1 MRGEKQYL
9 ANPVPSERLHLL
21 TVELRPEQDVRVSMQ
36 LASQSGQVDQKM
48 SPSIHAALV
57 ESLFTNPAP
66 LFAGA
71 LCAAVAALMT
81 ALKTGNAW
89 LWPCVALLV
98 VSGAL
103 RALDMGYFQR
113 KKPVLTPEQVTRW
126 EVRYQIG
133 AMSYALALGIWCLT
147 ALIGTD
153 DAVAHMICV
162 SVTLCYVA
170 AGGGRTY
177 GRPWIFHVQMLLA
190 CGPMTVAL
198 AIHGN
203 PYYVGMALLN
213 VLFFVSLRQIS
224 TSLQE
229 IFVRA
234 LIGREREAALASQFD
249 TALNNMPHG
258 LCMFR
263 ADGRLAVMNHRFS
276 EMMHLPDDLVQ
287 RGASAS
293 DIIDA
298 CVIAGSVTAASGKM
312 ILAEIENTRTR
323 DMITTDPDTARG
335 RYMSWT
341 FQPMAGGGAVLLL
354 EDITARRN
362 AEARISHL
370 ARYDE
375 LTALPNR
382 VNFRDEI
389 GRLLATQH
397 GSSHM
402 SALLFVD
409 LDQFKQ
415 VNDTL
420 GHPCGDQLLCAVA
433 DRLREMLRPEDFVA
447 RFGGDEFVVFQQNIH
462 SPEDAASLARRIV
475 DRLSERYKIDNHLV
489 EIGASVGI
497 AITEPGVSADT
508 LLKNA
513 DMALYRAKADGRAT
527 YCFFR
532 DEMAQIV
539 EARRIL
545 ELDLRKALANEEFE
559 LYYQPLV
566 NLKTGRI
573 TTCEALL
580 RWNHPVRGTVS
591 PIDII
596 PVAED
601 MGLIIDLG
609 RWILR
614 KACME
619 CMKWPAGVSVAVNFS
634 PQQFHQRDI
643 MSEIRYALEVSGLPA
658 ERLEIEITESSL
670 LRNTQLTHDVLA
682 QLHTLGVRISLDD
695 FGTGYSSLSYL
706 HNFTL
711 QKVKIDRSFLE
722 GIDTARPLTLLR
734 GVARLSADLG
744 MSVVVEG
751 IETNEQLELISADGT
766 VTEAQGY
773 LFSRPVRAV
782 RVRQLLNASHGRQP
796 PEGQLHIIS
805 SRSIA

>member
-1 MRGEKQYL
+1 
-9 ANPVPSERLHLL
+9 
-21 TVELRPEQDVRVSMQ
+21 MQ
-36 LASQSGQVDQKM
+36 LAHPEHDPEI
-48 SPSIHAALV
+48 SPSIRAV
-57 ESLFTNPAP
+57 PVDSLFEAP
-66 LFAGA
+66 GTVLTGIVFSGI
-71 LCAAVAALMT
+71 AAAMT
-81 ALKTGNAW
+81 ALKTGQNLTWA
-89 LWPCVALLV
+89 CVALLLMAGAV
-98 VSGAL
+98 RAFDLWRYQARKSTLTAEEAAQWQRRYHIGAL
-103 RALDMGYFQR
+103 FQAAAIG
-113 KKPVLTPEQVTRW
+113 LWCSVTLL
-126 EVRYQIG
+126 
-133 AMSYALALGIWCLT
+133 SS
-147 ALIGTD
+147 D
-153 DAVAHMICV
+153 DAVAHMICL
-162 SVTLCYVA
+162 SVTTGIL
-170 AGGGRTY
+170 AGGAGRAY
-177 GRPWIFHVQMLLA
+177 GRPSMFRVQAVLQFGA
-190 CGPMTVAL
+190 PVIAL
-198 AIHGN
+198 ALRGT
-203 PYYVGMALLN
+203 PYYIAMSVVCAAFLMAVMQLSA
-213 VLFFVSLRQIS
+213 SLHR
-224 TSLQE
+224 
-229 IFVRA
+229 IFMRA
-234 LIGREREAALASQFD
+234 VVAREREAALAGQFD

-276 EMMHLPDDLVQ
+276 EMMNLSDDFVQ

-293 DIIDA
+293 DIVDA
-298 CVIAGSVTAASGKM
+298 CVLAGSVSAISGKI
-312 ILAEIENTRTR
+312 ILSEIENTEAR
-323 DMITTDPDTARG
+323 DIITADPDVARG
-335 RYMSWT
+335 RSLSWT
-341 FQPMAGGGAVLLL
+341 FQPMAGGGAVVLL
-354 EDITARRN
+354 EDITERRN

-389 GRLLATQH
+389 GRLLAAQQDAELL
-397 GSSHM
+397 

-447 RFGGDEFVVFQQNIH
+447 RFGGDEFVVFQQNLN
-462 SPEDAASLARRIV
+462 SPEDAASLARRVV
-475 DRLSERYKIDNHLV
+475 DRLSEPYKIDNHLV

-497 AITEPGVSADT
+497 AVTAPGISADT

-513 DMALYRAKADGRAT
+513 DMALYRAKADGRGT
-527 YCFFR
+527 FCFFR
-532 DEMAQIV
+532 EELAQTV

-559 LYYQPLV
+559 LFYQPLV
-566 NLKTGRI
+566 NLKSGKL

-591 PIDII
+591 PIEII

-601 MGLIIDLG
+601 MGLIVDLG

-619 CMKWPAGVSVAVNFS
+619 CMQWPEGVSVAVNFS
-634 PQQFHQRDI
+634 PQQFHQRDVL
-643 MSEIRYALEVSGLPA
+643 SEVRYALGVSGLPA
-658 ERLEIEITESSL
+658 QRLEIEITESSL
-670 LRNTQLTHDVLA
+670 LRNTQLTHDVLS
-682 QLHTLGVRISLDD
+682 QLHALGVRISLDD

-706 HNFTL
+706 HNFPL

-722 GIDTARPLTLLR
+722 GIDTDRPLMLLR

-766 VTEAQGY
+766 ITEAQGY
-773 LFSRPVRAV
+773 LFSRPVPAV
-782 RVRQLLNASHGRQP
+782 RIRHLLNASHGRRVP
-796 PEGQLHIIS
+796 DEPLLAEP

>member
-1 MRGEKQYL
+1 
-9 ANPVPSERLHLL
+9 
-21 TVELRPEQDVRVSMQ
+21 MQ
-36 LASQSGQVDQKM
+36 LASQTEEPDQKI
-48 SPSIHAALV
+48 SPSTYSALID
-57 ESLFTNPAP
+57 SLFTDPGP
-66 LFAGA
+66 MFAGA
-71 LCAAVAALMT
+71 LCAAVAAIMT
-81 ALKTGNAW
+81 ALKTGNAL

-98 VSGAL
+98 VTGAV
-103 RALDMGYFQR
+103 RALDTRQYQKVRGSLS
-113 KKPVLTPEQVTRW
+113 VDGVARW

-133 AMSYALALGIWCLT
+133 AMLYAAALGLWCLV
-147 ALIGTD
+147 AVMGSD
-153 DAVAHMICV
+153 DAVAHMIAT

-190 CGPMTVAL
+190 CGPLTAAL
-198 AIHGN
+198 AANGSPFYI
-203 PYYVGMALLN
+203 GMALLN
-213 VLFFVSLRQIS
+213 VLFFFSLKHIS
-224 TSLQE
+224 TSLQK

-234 LIGREREAALASQFD
+234 LIAREREAALANQFD

-258 LCMFR
+258 LAMFR

-276 EMMHLPDDLVQ
+276 KMMNLSDDFAQ
-287 RGASAS
+287 RDADVSA
-293 DIIDA
+293 ICAA
-298 CVIAGSVTAASGKM
+298 CVEAGTMSAMSATLILQEVEHSRAS
-312 ILAEIENTRTR
+312 EI
-323 DMITTDPDTARG
+323 ITTDPDFSKNRSL
-335 RYMSWT
+335 SWT
-341 FQPMAGGGAVLLL
+341 FQPMADGGTVMLV
-354 EDITARRN
+354 EDITERKD

-375 LTALPNR
+375 LTELPNR

-389 GRLLATQH
+389 GRLLAVQQ
-397 GSSHM
+397 GAEQLSS
-402 SALLFVD
+402 LLFVD

-420 GHPCGDQLLCAVA
+420 GHPCGDQLLCAVSK
-433 DRLREMLRPEDFVA
+433 RLREMLRPEDFVA

-462 SPEDAASLARRIV
+462 SADDAAGLARRIV

-497 AITEPGVSADT
+497 AMTSRGVSADT

-513 DMALYRAKADGRAT
+513 DMALYRAKADGRGT
-527 YCFFR
+527 FCFFR
-532 DEMAQIV
+532 EEMAQVV
-539 EARRIL
+539 ESRRIL

-559 LYYQPLV
+559 LFFQPLV
-566 NLKTGRI
+566 NLKSGRI
-573 TTCEALL
+573 STCEALL

-591 PIDII
+591 PTDII

-601 MGLIIDLG
+601 MGLIVDLG

-619 CMKWPAGVSVAVNFS
+619 CMKWPEGVSVAVNFS
-634 PQQFHQRDI
+634 PQQFHQRDVL
-643 MSEIRYALEVSGLPA
+643 SEVRYALEVSGLQA
-658 ERLEIEITESSL
+658 NRLEIEITESSL
-670 LRNTQLTHDVLA
+670 LRNTQLTHDVLS
-682 QLHTLGVRISLDD
+682 QLHSLGVRISLDD

-706 HNFTL
+706 HNFPL

-722 GIDTARPLTLLR
+722 GIDSDRPLTLLR

-751 IETNEQLELISADGT
+751 IETNEQLELISADGA

-773 LFSRPVRAV
+773 LFSPPVPAV
-782 RVRQLLNASHGRQP
+782 RVRQLLNASHGRRP
-796 PEGQLHIIS
+796 PDGQLVPVS

>member
-1 MRGEKQYL
+1 
-9 ANPVPSERLHLL
+9 
-21 TVELRPEQDVRVSMQ
+21 MQ
-36 LASQSGQVDQKM
+36 LTGQTTDPDLKM
-48 SPSIHAALV
+48 SPSIHAALID
-57 ESLFTNPAP
+57 SLFQDPGP

-71 LCAAVAALMT
+71 LCAAIAAVMT
-81 ALKTGNAW
+81 ALKTGNVW

-98 VSGAL
+98 VTGAV
-103 RALDMGYFQR
+103 RAIDTRRYQR
-113 KKPVLTPEQVTRW
+113 RKETLTAEGVARW
-126 EVRYQIG
+126 EIRYQIG
-133 AMSYALALGIWCLT
+133 AMLYAAALGLWCLV
-147 ALIGTD
+147 AILGSD
-153 DAVAHMICV
+153 DAAAHMICT

-190 CGPMTVAL
+190 IGPLTLAL
-198 AIHGN
+198 LLYGS
-203 PYYVGMALLN
+203 PYYVGMASLN
-213 VLFFVSLRQIS
+213 VLFFLALKRIS
-224 TSLQE
+224 ISLQT

-234 LIGREREAALASQFD
+234 LIARERESALANQFD

-263 ADGRLAVMNHRFS
+263 ADGQLAVMNHRFS
-276 EMMHLPDDLVQ
+276 DMMNLPDDIVH
-287 RGASAS
+287 RGVGAFG
-293 DIIDA
+293 IVEA
-298 CVIAGSVTAASGKM
+298 CVRAGSISAASGKV
-312 ILAEIENTRTR
+312 IRSEIENSQAR
-323 DMITTDPDTARG
+323 DIITTDPDPARA
-335 RYMSWT
+335 RSLSWT
-341 FQPMAGGGAVLLL
+341 FQPMVGGGAVVLL
-354 EDITARRN
+354 EDITERRN

-389 GRLLATQH
+389 ERLLKVQRDAGQI
-397 GSSHM
+397 

-433 DRLREMLRPEDFVA
+433 ERLRAMLRPEDFVA
-447 RFGGDEFVVFQQNIH
+447 RFGGDEFVVFQQNIR
-462 SPEDAASLARRIV
+462 STDDAAILARRIV
-475 DRLSERYKIDNHLV
+475 DHLSERYKIDNHLV

-497 AITEPGVSADT
+497 AMTSADISADT
-508 LLKNA
+508 LIKNA
-513 DMALYRAKADGRAT
+513 DMALYRAKSDGRGT
-527 YCFFR
+527 FCFFR
-532 DEMAQIV
+532 EELAQTV
-539 EARRIL
+539 EARRVL

-559 LYYQPLV
+559 LFFQPLV
-566 NLKTGRI
+566 NLKSGRI
-573 TTCEALL
+573 STCEALL
-580 RWNHPVRGTVS
+580 RWNHPARGTVS
-591 PIDII
+591 PVDII

-601 MGLIIDLG
+601 MGLIVDLG

-619 CMKWPAGVSVAVNFS
+619 CMKWPEAVSVAVNFS
-634 PQQFHQRDI
+634 PQQFHQRDVL
-643 MSEIRYALEVSGLPA
+643 SEVRYALEVSGLPA
-658 ERLEIEITESSL
+658 DRLEIEITESSL
-670 LRNTQLTHDVLA
+670 LRNTQLTHDVLS
-682 QLHTLGVRISLDD
+682 QLRAIGVRISLDD

-706 HNFTL
+706 HNFPL

-722 GIDTARPLTLLR
+722 GIDSDRPLTLLR

-751 IETNEQLELISADGT
+751 IETNEQLELISVDGT

-773 LFSRPVRAV
+773 LFSRPVPAV
-782 RVRQLLNASHGRQP
+782 QIRQLLNASHGRHL
-796 PEGQLHIIS
+796 PERKPIPIA

>member
-1 MRGEKQYL
+1 
-9 ANPVPSERLHLL
+9 
-21 TVELRPEQDVRVSMQ
+21 MQ
-36 LASQSGQVDQKM
+36 LAGPTKDSDQKM
-48 SPSIHAALV
+48 SPSIYAALID
-57 ESLFTNPAP
+57 SLFQDPGP

-71 LCAAVAALMT
+71 LCAAVAAIMT
-81 ALKTGNAW
+81 AVKTGNVW

-98 VSGAL
+98 VTGAV
-103 RALDMGYFQR
+103 RALDTRQYQR
-113 KKPVLTPEQVTRW
+113 RKSSLTANEAANW

-133 AMSYALALGIWCLT
+133 AMLYAAALGLWCVV
-147 ALIGTD
+147 ALLGSH
-153 DAVAHMICV
+153 DAVAHMICI

-190 CGPMTVAL
+190 CGPLTLAL
-198 AIHGN
+198 ALYGSR
-203 PYYVGMALLN
+203 YYFGMAVLN
-213 VLFFVSLRQIS
+213 VLFFVALKHIS
-224 TSLQE
+224 TNLQK

-234 LIGREREAALASQFD
+234 LIAREREAALASQFD

-258 LCMFR
+258 LCMFG
-263 ADGRLAVMNHRFS
+263 ADGRLAVVNHRFT
-276 EMMHLPDDLVQ
+276 EMMRLSDDLM
-287 RGASAS
+287 RRDATAPDIAAACISA
-293 DIIDA
+293 A
-298 CVIAGSVTAASGKM
+298 TLSVASGRL
-312 ILAEIENTRTR
+312 IVSEIEKSQAGH
-323 DMITTDPDTARG
+323 ITTVDPCAANDRAL
-335 RYMSWT
+335 SWT
-341 FQPMAGGGAVLLL
+341 FQPMAGGGTVVLV
-354 EDITARRN
+354 EDITERRN

-382 VNFRDEI
+382 LNFRDEI
-389 GRLLATQH
+389 ERLLAVPHDAAQL
-397 GSSHM
+397 

-447 RFGGDEFVVFQQNIH
+447 RFGGDEFVVFQQNIA
-462 SPEDAASLARRIV
+462 SAEDAASLARRIV

-497 AITEPGVSADT
+497 AMTSPPGISADT

-513 DMALYRAKADGRAT
+513 DMALYRAKADGRGT
-527 YCFFR
+527 FCFFR
-532 DEMAQIV
+532 DEMALTV

-559 LYYQPLV
+559 LFYQPLV
-566 NLKTGRI
+566 NLKSGRI
-573 TTCEALL
+573 STCEALL

-601 MGLIIDLG
+601 MGLIVDLG

-619 CMKWPAGVSVAVNFS
+619 CMKWPENVNVAVNFS
-634 PQQFHQRDI
+634 PQQFHQRDVL
-643 MSEIRYALEVSGLPA
+643 SEVRYALEVSGLPA
-658 ERLEIEITESSL
+658 HRLEIEITESSL
-670 LRNTQLTHDVLA
+670 LRNTQLTHDVLS
-682 QLHTLGVRISLDD
+682 QLRAIGVRISLDD

-706 HNFTL
+706 HNFPL

-722 GIDTARPLTLLR
+722 GIDSDRPLTLLR

-773 LFSRPVRAV
+773 LFSRPVPAV
-782 RVRQLLNASHGRQP
+782 RVRQLLNASHGRRLP
-796 PEGQLHIIS
+796 PDDQRFAVP